1 LLAVAGYQK
10 RPAAGEELLQILDTS
25 LRLVSPVE
33 NKAEFVEGEEPGE
46 AESAPGAAVGTS
58 VAAGSAGRTTNYH
71 LTHDYLVPSLRS
83 WLEDLLGRTTE
94 GRAKRLL
101 RDRSRVW
108 NTQPLNRHLPTLA
121 EHLQI
126 RRRTKPA
133 DRTEPERKMLSRA
146 ASVHGRGTALTVSLL
161 LGLAL
166 GGWWF
171 QNRQAQRDF
180 ERGVVA
186 QVAQLET
193 AQPSDWARVRA
204 PLAEPR
210 ARDVARREL
219 DNVFA
224 AGGRVPTVG
233 ERIARLTVCDDRS
246 QLEPLREALLTGPL
260 PEFLP
265 TREPLE
271 AYGAELV
278 KPLWR
283 ELRNEQGTKDR
294 RLRAGMALA
303 GLEPSQALSTA
314 EEGQE
319 GPPAWTAADAAFVVG
334 QLLASNPEFQGEMRK
349 ALRPVAALLLPEI
362 ERKLV

>member
-1 LLAVAGYQK
+1 
-10 RPAAGEELLQILDTS
+10 GEELLQILDTS

-58 VAAGSAGRTTNYH
+58 VAAGSAERTTNYH

-171 QNRQAQRDF
+171 QNRQAQDRF
-180 ERGVVA
+180 RNEIITEVSK
-186 QVAQLET
+186 LET
-193 AQPSDWARVRA
+193 ALPADWKRLVEFLSTPERADFARGELKRHEAALVAEGRPIPVSWRVA
-204 PLAEPR
+204 LATLGDE
-210 ARDVARREL
+210 AE
-219 DNVFA
+219 
-224 AGGRVPTVG
+224 
-233 ERIARLTVCDDRS
+233 
-246 QLEPLREALLTGPL
+246 QLEPLRESLLNGPSEL
-260 PEFLP
+260 FL
-265 TREPLE
+265 
-271 AYGAELV
+271 A
-278 KPLWR
+278 
-283 ELRNEQGTKDR
+283 
-294 RLRAGMALA
+294 
-303 GLEPSQALSTA
+303 
-314 EEGQE
+314 
-319 GPPAWTAADAAFVVG
+319 
-334 QLLASNPEFQGEMRK
+334 
-349 ALRPVAALLLPEI
+349 
-362 ERKLV
+362 